1 MRNTC
6 KKTHRPS
13 VATTAAATTDGK
25 NSPWLTHGMLLAATF
40 FWGWTFPVVK
50 EAVAIMPVFAFL
62 ALRFGLAAALMLFF
76 TRRLP
81 PRNHL
86 LFGGGLGVL
95 LFLSFAFQTWGLV
108 YTSSANSAFI
118 TGLNVVWVVLL
129 GKNIKQAWPV
139 VVLALIGLWLMTTP
153 EVSGFNL
160 GDALTLICSLFIS
173 LHLLM
178 MAKLGAESSS
188 SDMAFLQFFVVAAA
202 AAGISAITE
211 PSLLPPTWSG
221 DIIFALLL
229 TALGATIFSFWVQT
243 HFQRRT
249 TATRTGLIFLC
260 EPLFAALFAA
270 FFYGEKIPLS
280 AALGGALIF
289 TAMVGAVLGW
299 RRV

>member
-1 MRNTC
+1 MVNAWNAVGGDFFLGLDFPGRQRSRSHYAGFC
-6 KKTHRPS
+6 FSCLALWFSGSAHVIFHPPS
-13 VATTAAATTDGK
+13 AAAQ
-25 NSPWLTHGMLLAATF
+25 SS
-40 FWGWTFPVVK
+40 
-50 EAVAIMPVFAFL
+50 AVW
-62 ALRFGLAAALMLFF
+62 
-76 TRRLP
+76 RRL
-81 PRNHL
+81 R
-86 LFGGGLGVL
+86 VL

-139 VVLALIGLWLMTTP
+139 VVLALIGLWLMTAP
-153 EVSGFNL
+153 EVNGFNL

-188 SDMAFLQFFVVAAA
+188 SDMAFLQFFVVATA

-211 PSLLPPTWSG
+211 PSLLPPTWGG

-260 EPLFAALFAA
+260 EPLFAALLRHF
-270 FFYGEKIPLS
+270 S
-280 AALGGALIF
+280 
-289 TAMVGAVLGW
+289 TARKYLCRPPWAGH
-299 RRV
+299 